1 MTHLDANKLANA
13 KVLVGNLNAFSNS
26 PTVAWQ
32 SQRIALLGRLSQLI
46 RSHDAIRE
54 FPELMAFAF
63 WCRQS
68 KLEKKANAFHFRETL
83 ELTMGVGLVL
93 HICPSNVPVNFLYS
107 FAFSVLAGNTNVL
120 RLSSKSEPLY
130 EITIALLN
138 RILAEPEFSDMQSE
152 VLVLQYGHDDEI
164 NAYLN
169 QQADAR
175 VVWGGDE
182 TVQRFRH
189 YPCKARAR
197 EIAFPDRY
205 SLCGLDSESILNQT
219 DSELSNI
226 ASAIY
231 NDIYIMNQA
240 ACSSPQLIAW
250 VGEYEAI
257 QAAKIRLWPHIESI
271 AREKYILEDIQVMNK
286 YVDMCNTAISHPSLE
301 NVVWDS
307 PWLTRYQVNHL
318 TAQQSSFRGY
328 FGALYEVSL
337 ASLSE
342 LRDFIDERVQTLSYF
357 GFSKTM
363 LASFVIDNQL
373 RGIDR
378 IVPVGQALEM
388 DHVWDGYDI
397 IKMLSRVITIR

>member
-26 PTVAWQ
+26 PTVIWQ
-32 SQRIALLGRLSQLI
+32 PQRIALLGRLSQAL
-46 RSHDAIRE
+46 RSHDEVRA

-68 KLEKKANAFHFRETL
+68 RLEKIATLLHSKETPQL
-83 ELTMGVGLVL
+83 AMGLGLVL

-107 FAFSVLAGNTNVL
+107 LAFSLLAGNTNVL
-120 RLSSKSEPLY
+120 RLSSKNEPLY
-130 EITIALLN
+130 EIAITQLN
-138 RILAEPEFSDMQSE
+138 RILAEPEFSNMQAQL
-152 VLVLQYGHDDEI
+152 LVLQYGHDDEI

-175 VVWGGDE
+175 IVWGGDE

-189 YPCKARAR
+189 YPSKARAR

-205 SLCGLDSESILNQT
+205 SLCGLDAESILGQT
-219 DSELSNI
+219 ESELSKLAN
-226 ASAIY
+226 AIY

-250 VGEYEAI
+250 VGLDATI
-257 QAAKIRLWPHIESI
+257 QAAKARLWPQLENI
-271 AREKYILEDIQVMNK
+271 AQEKFALEDIQVMNK

-301 NVVWDS
+301 QVEWDS
-307 PWLTRYQVNHL
+307 PWLTRYQISHL
-318 TAQQSSFRGY
+318 TTQQSSFRGY

-337 ASLSE
+337 TSLSE
-342 LRDFIDERVQTLSYF
+342 LRDVIDERVQTLSYF
-357 GFSKTM
+357 GFCKAM
-363 LASFVIDNQL
+363 LTSFVIDNQL

-388 DHVWDGYDI
+388 DFVWDGYDI
-397 IKMLSRVITIR
+397 IKTLSRVITIR